1 MTKTI
6 LFQGDSITDSVR
18 NRENEL
24 EVYPGHGYATMAMGE
39 IGLRY
44 PEEYKCINRGIGGNR
59 IVDVYARIKSDII
72 NLKPDY
78 MSILIGVN
86 DVWHELGR
94 QNGVDAEKFEIIYS
108 MLIEEVKAA
117 LPDIKIMLLEPFVL
131 KGPST
136 TSNTNYA
143 DLYPIF
149 REEVGKRAQATKR
162 IAEKYSLKL
171 IPLQEK
177 FDAVY
182 NPENPTYWLW
192 DGVHPTPAGH
202 ALIKEE
208 WIKAFEEIK

>member
-1 MTKTI
+1 
-6 LFQGDSITDSVR
+6 
-18 NRENEL
+18 
-24 EVYPGHGYATMAMGE
+24 
-39 IGLRY
+39 
-44 PEEYKCINRGIGGNR
+44 
-59 IVDVYARIKSDII
+59 
-72 NLKPDY
+72 

-86 DVWHELGR
+86 DVWHELGS

-136 TSNTNYA
+136 TSNANHA
-143 DLYPIF
+143 DSYPIF

-162 IAEKYSLKL
+162 IAERYNLKF
-171 IPLQEK
+171 IPLQKK
-177 FDAVY
+177 FDTVY

-208 WIKAFEEIK
+208 WLKAFEEIK